1 MKKALKIIGNVLA
14 WVLLIF
20 ALLITIVVFSSDR
33 NGGVANLFGFMPMTV
48 ETGSMEPTFYQDDLI
63 IVKEV
68 DDIYNLKKDDVI
80 TFWTIIDGRR
90 VKNTHRIVEINEF
103 ENTRS
108 FVTRGDNNSLDD
120 QDTAKA
126 GDIIGKWTGARI
138 PGFGKVMRFLQTKT
152 GFFIC
157 IIIPMA
163 LFFLYELYKFI
174 ATLME
179 IRKPKLTESDEEE
192 IKRRAIEE
200 YLASQKAKEQEG
212 GDTAP
217 APEAPSEPAP
227 AEEKPAEET
236 PAEEAPAEKAPSEPA
251 DTAEGKKTE

>member
-33 NGGVANLFGFMPMTV
+33 NGGVANLCGFTPMTV
-48 ETGSMEPTFYQDDLI
+48 ETRSMEPTFYQDDLI

-108 FVTRGDNNSLDD
+108 FVTRGDNND
-120 QDTAKA
+120 QDDEYDTTIN
-126 GDIIGKWTGARI
+126 DIVGVIKFNVHHAAI
-138 PGFGKVMRFLQTKT
+138 LVDKDP
-152 GFFIC
+152 
-157 IIIPMA
+157 IILLAIVV
-163 LFFLYELYKFI
+163 
-174 ATLME
+174 TLMLQM
-179 IRKPKLTESDEEE
+179 IVLTALIQHLQRDAQH
-192 IKRRAIEE
+192 IQARLNLQYRVR
-200 YLASQKAKEQEG
+200 LAQYNYQQNYPNYA
-212 GDTAP
+212 
-217 APEAPSEPAP
+217 
-227 AEEKPAEET
+227 
-236 PAEEAPAEKAPSEPA
+236 
-251 DTAEGKKTE
+251 